1 MTDATEAIA
10 HVRRLCE
17 MPYPDTY
24 SGHYGFGTMHTI
36 LAHIDA
42 LTETAERNKWMC
54 EVMDAEVVKQKTTID
69 AQAAEITKLRAVA
82 SELVGF
88 AESGRVTGTTIAD
101 RVRVD
106 ALIGKLR
113 DAMKDQK

>member
-10 HVRRLCE
+10 RIRRTCSL
-17 MPYPDTY
+17 PYPDNHSPY
-24 SGHYGFGTMHTI
+24 STNFEFGTMRAI

-69 AQAAEITKLRAVA
+69 AQAAEIERLRGLLCKCDMRTKLVGDGCEFCNP
-82 SELVGF
+82 EL
-88 AESGRVTGTTIAD
+88 AD
-101 RVRVD
+101 E
-106 ALIGKLR
+106 LKE
-113 DAMKDQK
+113 QTE

>member
-1 MTDATEAIA
+1 MTDTTEAIA

-42 LTETAERNKWMC
+42 
-54 EVMDAEVVKQKTTID
+54 
-69 AQAAEITKLRAVA
+69 QAAEITALRERVLDQEEKYGDALW
-82 SELVGF
+82 EIGRLRGLLCKCDMRTKLVGDGCEF
-88 AESGRVTGTTIAD
+88 CNPELAD
-101 RVRVD
+101 E
-106 ALIGKLR
+106 LKE
-113 DAMKDQK
+113 QTE

>member
-1 MTDATEAIA
+1 MTDSTEAIA

-42 LTETAERNKWMC
+42 
-54 EVMDAEVVKQKTTID
+54 
-69 AQAAEITKLRAVA
+69 QAAEIERLRGLLCKCDMRTKLVGDGCEFCNP
-82 SELVGF
+82 EL
-88 AESGRVTGTTIAD
+88 AD
-101 RVRVD
+101 E
-106 ALIGKLR
+106 LKE
-113 DAMKDQK
+113 QTE